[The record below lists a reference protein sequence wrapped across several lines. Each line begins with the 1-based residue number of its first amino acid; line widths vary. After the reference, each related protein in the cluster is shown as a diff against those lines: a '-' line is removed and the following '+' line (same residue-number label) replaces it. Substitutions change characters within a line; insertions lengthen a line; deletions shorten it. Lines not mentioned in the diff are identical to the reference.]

1 MRKIKITEKQN
12 FSIHIE
18 DKIEEDS
25 FFFHEYEIAVKHLN
39 DIWSDQALPR
49 QIYDDL
55 LIENPNNII
64 AFCGERGSGKSSAM
78 LSFVNLLHSSGE
90 RDIRFNFSEPVKNN
104 NWDSKIIVDPSVF
117 DGVHNIVDIVLA
129 HIFQSFNDAYQKDNQ
144 IFDKYERERL
154 YKLMSKVYKNLSII
168 KNKEKMLDDEYDE
181 AGNIGKL
188 QKLGESIQLKKSLS
202 ELISVYLEMIS
213 KVKCKQGEKCEKLLI
228 AIDDLDLCNEYA
240 YEAAEQIRKYLILP
254 NVVIFMAIKIDQLKL
269 GIEEKNRKNFKN
281 VIAERSRAEIIDSE
295 ISDMSERY
303 LTKLIPMAR
312 RIFLPEL
319 NSREFC
325 LELSDGRNLN
335 ALNAEKTIVNLIRE
349 KTGMIFGTIKENT
362 YFYFVPE
369 NLREFVNFVIYLLKL
384 ENAENLESVCLK
396 NLYDFKGY
404 FINDMLKTKIR
415 GERLDDLKEVLDCD
429 QNTKNY
435 NMRLYLNKLLIVN
448 SNNSAPIRTSYEYP
462 MTSFAAVVDG
472 LDNMSAY
479 LTKKEDY
486 QLIYYLKVYYT
497 IILNQDLLENKSLYQ
512 LTGGFIWGNKIN
524 SIMPSSRLENGQYF
538 SRGRFI
544 LDIQEC
550 WEIVCKAIPLPTFSL
565 EGEIIDIFSSSEKKQ
580 LYVKGIEEKDKWR
593 KASAWLLMTALT
605 SGANLGTDGKCYVYD
620 AGFIY
625 WTERR

>member
-269 GIEEKNRKNFKN
+269 GIEEKNRRNFKN

-565 EGEIIDIFSSSEKKQ
+565 EGEIIDIFSSSEKN
-580 LYVKGIEEKDKWR
+580 
-593 KASAWLLMTALT
+593 SFM
-605 SGANLGTDGKCYVYD
+605 
-620 AGFIY
+620 
-625 WTERR
+625 

>member
-202 ELISVYLEMIS
+202 ELISV
-213 KVKCKQGEKCEKLLI
+213 
-228 AIDDLDLCNEYA
+228 
-240 YEAAEQIRKYLILP
+240 
-254 NVVIFMAIKIDQLKL
+254 
-269 GIEEKNRKNFKN
+269 
-281 VIAERSRAEIIDSE
+281 
-295 ISDMSERY
+295 
-303 LTKLIPMAR
+303 
-312 RIFLPEL
+312 
-319 NSREFC
+319 
-325 LELSDGRNLN
+325 
-335 ALNAEKTIVNLIRE
+335 
-349 KTGMIFGTIKENT
+349 
-362 YFYFVPE
+362 
-369 NLREFVNFVIYLLKL
+369 
-384 ENAENLESVCLK
+384 
-396 NLYDFKGY
+396 
-404 FINDMLKTKIR
+404 
-415 GERLDDLKEVLDCD
+415 
-429 QNTKNY
+429 
-435 NMRLYLNKLLIVN
+435 
-448 SNNSAPIRTSYEYP
+448 
-462 MTSFAAVVDG
+462 
-472 LDNMSAY
+472 
-479 LTKKEDY
+479 
-486 QLIYYLKVYYT
+486 
-497 IILNQDLLENKSLYQ
+497 
-512 LTGGFIWGNKIN
+512 
-524 SIMPSSRLENGQYF
+524 
-538 SRGRFI
+538 
-544 LDIQEC
+544 
-550 WEIVCKAIPLPTFSL
+550 
-565 EGEIIDIFSSSEKKQ
+565 
-580 LYVKGIEEKDKWR
+580 
-593 KASAWLLMTALT
+593 
-605 SGANLGTDGKCYVYD
+605 
-620 AGFIY
+620 
-625 WTERR
+625 